1 MSKKKKNLESVETWY
16 AVLYK
21 SFYDTKTKRH
31 LSEEEYGH
39 YTIASLLSEKST
51 EETENSV
58 TIESVLD
65 NMSAIEG
72 IVFVGSLCKEEVKLF
87 FEGKNRMLNSGN
99 QAITLFSENTR
110 KSMLP
115 KDRLVFELLLERQE
129 ENPIAALDSCVNIA
143 NVARKIYD
151 EESGRDIINRFDETK
166 GRWVSQNEFMQQT
179 GYKISSLRRYRV
191 NLQWSKIK
199 PNIAMDKQGHF
210 IRKVSSKSNSTFEYF
225 VEKPDL

>member
-1 MSKKKKNLESVETWY
+1 MSKKSKKLESVEIWF

-21 SFYDTKTKRH
+21 SFYDPKTKRH
-31 LSEEEYGH
+31 LSEEEYGQLC
-39 YTIASLLSEKST
+39 IASLLSENST
-51 EETENSV
+51 EATKKSV
-58 TIESVLD
+58 TIESVL

-72 IVFVGSLCKEEVKLF
+72 IVFVGSLCKEEIKLF
-87 FEGKNRMLNSGN
+87 FEGKKRMLNSGK

-110 KSMLP
+110 KSMQP

-151 EESGRDIINRFDETK
+151 EELGRDIINRFDGEK
-166 GRWVSQNEFMQQT
+166 GRWVSQNEFMQLT

-191 NLQWSKIK
+191 NLQWSKIT

-210 IRKVSSKSNSTFEYF
+210 IRKASSKSNSTFEYF